1 MVGGP
6 IRTGVREHDEL
17 LAFHLLDKLDVA
29 LLNEQEELFE
39 SISEEVEKSFNDQV
53 LPRFGGIVTEHSS
66 VKRLGGIMRAVFKGM
81 AKPALDERYFARKA
95 GIGAVHDGIEL
106 PVETFAG
113 AYLSFHRIAVPA
125 LVRRYRRKPDTL
137 ARVLMAYLKLAQ
149 LDQSIVL
156 RSMFEA
162 RVERIT
168 KLNESLE
175 AEAEARSARERTL
188 IAASEELAVTS
199 QLASSVGQ
207 QMAAAAQAAESD
219 AEGAREKVVL
229 TVELTREADGTVAAN
244 EDAVTELA
252 RLLER
257 IGSQLEEFGT
267 QLAEI
272 DEVVRANQEIA
283 DQTNL
288 LSLNAA
294 IEAARAGEHG
304 RGFAVV
310 AEEVRRLAERTRE
323 SLDGIAA
330 LSDDARVRIGAMH
343 ESMGLARSGM
353 DEASSQAAA
362 TKVTLSGIRR
372 ATEDSQAALS
382 AIAESIARLAD
393 GVAQSSNTS
402 TDVAALAQRLTTLPA
417 ADIAA

>member
-1 MVGGP
+1 MVGA

-17 LAFHLLDKLDVA
+17 LAFHLLDESDVA
-29 LLNEQEELFE
+29 LLAEQEELFE
-39 SISEEVEKSFNDQV
+39 SISEAVERSFNEQV

-95 GIGAVHDGIEL
+95 GIGTVHDGIEL

-113 AYLSFHRIAVPA
+113 AYLSFHRVAIPA
-125 LVRRYRRKPDTL
+125 LVHRYRRKPDTL
-137 ARVLMAYLKLAQ
+137 ARVLMAYIKLAQ

-162 RVERIT
+162 RVDRIS

-175 AEAEARSARERTL
+175 AEAEIRSARERTL

-199 QLASSVGQ
+199 QHASSVGQ
-207 QMAAAAQAAESD
+207 EMAAAAQAAEND

-229 TVELTREADGTVAAN
+229 TVELTREADGTVTAN

-252 RLLER
+252 RLLAR

-272 DEVVRANQEIA
+272 DEVVRANREIA

-288 LSLNAA
+288 LALNAA
-294 IEAARAGEHG
+294 IEAARAGDNG

-310 AEEVRRLAERTRE
+310 ADEVRRLAERTRE

-330 LSDDARVRIGAMH
+330 LSDDARVRIGAIH
-343 ESMGLARSGM
+343 ESMGLARRGM

-362 TKVTLSGIRR
+362 TKLTLAGIRR
-372 ATEDSQAALS
+372 ATEDSQGALS

-393 GVAQSSNTS
+393 GAAQSSNTS
-402 TDVAALAQRLTTLPA
+402 TDVAALAQRLTTLPVGDLA
-417 ADIAA
+417 A